1 MFNKIL
7 IANRGEI
14 ALRVIRACR
23 ELGIKTVAVYSEADR
38 ESLHVQFADESV
50 CIGPP
55 QSNLSYLDAKR
66 IISAAEVTNADAIH
80 PGYGFL
86 AENAGFAEICDSCG
100 ISFIGPTA
108 EMIRQ
113 MGDKGVAKKLMR
125 EAGLP
130 VIPGSEGIVKSVEE
144 AAEVATHFEY
154 PVLVKAV
161 AGGGGKGMRLCRDED
176 ELRNNFQTARIE
188 AEKAFGNPD
197 VYIEKVIQNPHHV
210 EIQLMGDKFGNI
222 IHLCERDCT
231 VQRRHQKLIEETPS
245 PVVTS
250 ELRRIMGRTAVRG
263 ASTISYLGAGT
274 MEFLVD
280 RDQNFYFMEMNTRIQ
295 VEHPITEEA
304 TELDLVK
311 EQIKVAAGEKLSI
324 HQEDVI
330 LKWHAIECRINAEDP
345 EKDFRPTPGK
355 ISYLYIPGGP
365 GVRVDTA
372 VYSGYTIPPYY
383 DSMIAKLIV
392 RDRTRTSAIN
402 KMLNALEEFV
412 VEGIPTTVGFHKKIL
427 SHSDFISGEYD
438 TSFINLIN
446 WDTEQANSK
455 NKKSMKEK

>member
-1 MFNKIL
+1 M
-7 IANRGEI
+7 
-14 ALRVIRACR
+14 
-23 ELGIKTVAVYSEADR
+23 
-38 ESLHVQFADESV
+38 
-50 CIGPP
+50 
-55 QSNLSYLDAKR
+55 
-66 IISAAEVTNADAIH
+66 
-80 PGYGFL
+80 
-86 AENAGFAEICDSCG
+86 
-100 ISFIGPTA
+100 SF
-108 EMIRQ
+108 
-113 MGDKGVAKKLMR
+113 
-125 EAGLP
+125 
-130 VIPGSEGIVKSVEE
+130 
-144 AAEVATHFEY
+144 
-154 PVLVKAV
+154 
-161 AGGGGKGMRLCRDED
+161 
-176 ELRNNFQTARIE
+176 
-188 AEKAFGNPD
+188 
-197 VYIEKVIQNPHHV
+197 
-210 EIQLMGDKFGNI
+210 
-222 IHLCERDCT
+222 
-231 VQRRHQKLIEETPS
+231 
-245 PVVTS
+245 
-250 ELRRIMGRTAVRG
+250 
-263 ASTISYLGAGT
+263 
-274 MEFLVD
+274 
-280 RDQNFYFMEMNTRIQ
+280 
-295 VEHPITEEA
+295 
-304 TELDLVK
+304 
-311 EQIKVAAGEKLSI
+311 